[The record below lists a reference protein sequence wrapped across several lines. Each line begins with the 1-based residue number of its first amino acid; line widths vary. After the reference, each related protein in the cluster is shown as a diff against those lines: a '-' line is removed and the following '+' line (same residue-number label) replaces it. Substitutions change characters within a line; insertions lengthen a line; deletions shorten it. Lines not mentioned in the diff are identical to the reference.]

1 MSSVPNLSNLFSPI
15 RLNDTLTLKNRLA
28 MAPLTRCMAAEDL
41 SPTNEMAA
49 YYARRADVGLIISEA
64 TIIRAD
70 AQGYPNVPG
79 IYRPA
84 HIEGWQK
91 VTDAV
96 HEKGGT
102 MFCQLWHV
110 GRVSHQVFHGTRPVS
125 ASAIGLN
132 DRVPRMPGLSYPVP
146 RALSAGEIEQLVED
160 YATAASNARSAG
172 FDGVEIH
179 GANGYLLDQFMHYAS
194 NQRDDEFGGTPDNMV
209 RFPLAVIDAV
219 IAAVG
224 ADRVGLRLSPGA
236 YANMT
241 ENPHDKAVFELLLKK
256 LETRKLAY
264 VHVGIFDDS
273 MTFESLDGMRSSEFL
288 RTHYQGTFMGCGS
301 YTAEDADQGIA
312 DGKYDMAAI
321 GRPLIANPDYVSRL
335 QSGQPLVEYDAEM
348 LKTLV

>member
-1 MSSVPNLSNLFSPI
+1 MHTNLFSPVT
-15 RLNDTLTLKNRLA
+15 LNPTLTLKNRVA
-28 MAPLTRCMAAEDL
+28 MAPLTRCMAAADL
-41 SPTNEMAA
+41 TPTDDMAA

-79 IYRPA
+79 IFRPS

-102 MFCQLWHV
+102 IFCQLWHV
-110 GRVSHQVFHGTRPVS
+110 GRVSHQVFHGSRPVS

-132 DRVPRMPGLSYPVP
+132 ERIPRMPGLTYPVP
-146 RALSAGEIEQLVED
+146 RALGSGEIEQLIED
-160 YATAASNARSAG
+160 YAVAASNSRSAG

-179 GANGYLLDQFMHYAS
+179 GANGYLLDQFLHYAS
-194 NQRDDEFGGTPDNMV
+194 NHREDEFGGTPENMV
-209 RFPLAVIDAV
+209 RFPLAVVDAV

-236 YANMT
+236 YAHMT
-241 ENPHDKAVFELLLKK
+241 EDPRDKAVFQLLLAELDK
-256 LETRKLAY
+256 RDLAY
-264 VHVGIFDDS
+264 LHVGIFDDS
-273 MTFESLDGMRSSEFL
+273 MTFDALDGMRSSEFL
-288 RTHYQGTFMGCGS
+288 RANYKGTFMGCGS
-301 YTAEDADQGIA
+301 YTADQADQGIA
-312 DGKYDMAAI
+312 EGKFDLAAI
-321 GRPLIANPDYVSRL
+321 GRPLIANPDYIQRV
-335 QSGQPLVEYDAEM
+335 QQGEALVEYDAEM